1 MRIINTLECLR
12 EPENQKTL
20 KKLGSRERGRLEKI
34 SAFNNGS
41 SLEKYTVS
49 KVMERV
55 NQEWNSGFS
64 N

>member
-1 MRIINTLECLR
+1 MPKTTQD
-12 EPENQKTL
+12 PENTKEV
-20 KKLGSRERGRLEKI
+20 REQGRGRLEKI

-55 NQEWNSGFS
+55 KREWNSGFS
-64 N
+64 NQIK

>member
-1 MRIINTLECLR
+1 MPKKTWD
-12 EPENQKTL
+12 PENTKEV
-20 KKLGSRERGRLEKI
+20 REERRGRLEKI

-41 SLEKYTVS
+41 SLEKYTES

-55 NQEWNSGFS
+55 KQERNSGFS